1 MARKLDADRIEKSRA
16 KRAEDEQQGSARQQL
31 QQNLELHRSEN
42 SRLTVIEPIP
52 PSERDEPAKKL
63 KVCAYVRVS
72 TQEEA
77 QQGSFEM
84 QKTHFT
90 DLITSNPQYEL
101 VKIYEDEGV
110 SGTQVAKRKGFL
122 EMLEDAQAGKI
133 QLIYTKSITRF
144 GRNAADI
151 LNSLQI
157 LDSLNPPVPVIFETD
172 HIDTADGKNKIL
184 ISIMSALSELESQL
198 KSEAIKAGI
207 AWRMANGVYKYTV
220 RNTLGYYRDYAGR
233 VQIEENEAEIV
244 KYIYNEFLDCASPR
258 EIADALTKSGITSPK
273 RLSSWRESTIRS
285 ILSNEKYCGDVL
297 YQKTYTTSYITHKS
311 AKNNGVLRQYR
322 WENDHPAIIEKK
334 RWLEAQELLKTR
346 KGRSGAHTI
355 KSIAQRIIFSRIK
368 SGRLAGYYL
377 IDPEWDK
384 EAREKFLALMDEI
397 QENSLIEGQY
407 HEKE

>member
-1 MARKLDADRIEKSRA
+1 MARKLDADRIEKSRT
-16 KRAEDEQQGSARQQL
+16 KRAEDEQEGGSRQQL
-31 QQNLELHRSEN
+31 QQNLELHRNES

-52 PSERDEPAKKL
+52 PSERDAPAKKL

-90 DLITSNPQYEL
+90 DLITGNPQYEL

-110 SGTQVAKRKGFL
+110 SGTQVAKRKGFQ
-122 EMLEDAQAGKI
+122 EMLEDAKAGKV

-151 LNSLQI
+151 LNTLQI

-184 ISIMSALSELESQL
+184 ISIMSALAELESQL

-244 KYIYNEFLDCASPR
+244 RYIYNEFLDGASPR
-258 EIADALTKSGITSPK
+258 EIADALTKSGITSPM
-273 RLSSWRESTIRS
+273 RLDRWRDSTIRG

-297 YQKTYTTSYITHKS
+297 YQKTFTPSYIDHKS
-311 AKNNGVLRQYR
+311 KKNTGVLRQYL

-334 RWLEAQELLKTR
+334 RWLEAQELLKNR
-346 KGRSGAHTI
+346 KGRFGAH
-355 KSIAQRIIFSRIK
+355 SIRSFAKRVIFSRIK
-368 SGRLAGYYL
+368 SGRLAGYYI

-384 EAREKFLALMDEI
+384 EAREKFLAMMEEI
-397 QENSLIEGQY
+397 QKNSLIEGQY
-407 HEKE
+407 QEKE